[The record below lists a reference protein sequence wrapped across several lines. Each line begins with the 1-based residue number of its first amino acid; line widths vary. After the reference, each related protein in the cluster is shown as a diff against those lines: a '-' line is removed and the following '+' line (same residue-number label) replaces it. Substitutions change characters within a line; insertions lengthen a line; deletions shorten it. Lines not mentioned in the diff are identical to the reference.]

1 MKGPKTRSPPARR
14 VAAIVAHPDDE
25 VLGCGG
31 TLRRHVLAGDAV
43 SIVILADGETSR
55 ETLGQ
60 TEAAIER
67 RSTAAQQAAAILGV
81 ANIQMHSL
89 PDNRLDGETLLD
101 IVKIVE
107 RHIGEIRPDIVYT
120 HHAGDLNVDHR
131 RVHEAVVTACRP
143 QLGHPVET
151 LLFFE
156 IASSTEWQPPLSASP
171 FLPNWFVDISGT
183 LATKLEALTAY
194 GHEMRDWPHPRSY
207 RGVEHLARWRGAVV
221 GCDAAEAFMLGR
233 KIER

>member
-1 MKGPKTRSPPARR
+1 MKATKTRSSPSRR

-43 SIVILADGETSR
+43 SVVILADGETSR
-55 ETLGQ
+55 ETVG
-60 TEAAIER
+60 EAAVAVER
-67 RSTAAQQAAAILGV
+67 RLTAAQQAAAILGV
-81 ANIQMHSL
+81 GNVQLHSL

-107 RHIGEIRPDIVYT
+107 RHIGAIRPDIVYT

-156 IASSTEWQPPLSASP
+156 IASSTEWQPPHSAAP
-171 FLPNWFVDISGT
+171 FLPNWFVDISDT

-207 RGVEHLARWRGAVV
+207 RGVEHLARWRGAIA